1 MNIGTASTALLPEQ
15 RLADLSALV
24 RVLAEINGSLD
35 PEEVFTSSLEGIQR
49 VAGGGI
55 RLRSPDRT

>member
-24 RVLAEINGSLD
+24 RVLAEINGSLE
-35 PEEVFTSSLEGIQR
+35 PAEVFSSSLEGIQR
-49 VAGGGI
+49 VAGGN
-55 RLRSPDRT
+55 SAAFS